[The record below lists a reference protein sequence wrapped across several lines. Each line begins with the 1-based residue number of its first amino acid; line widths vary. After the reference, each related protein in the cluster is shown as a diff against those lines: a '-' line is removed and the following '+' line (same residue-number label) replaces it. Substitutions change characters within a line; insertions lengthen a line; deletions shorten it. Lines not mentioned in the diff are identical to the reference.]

1 MDNYEKLKHFSII
14 ATTRS
19 WWYCNYS
26 LQTCS
31 FVCFTTIHTH
41 ALEQTKLYD
50 EETLR
55 ILRRVCMKEIVMDK
69 LTFEQGPVESYLLY
83 LLH

>member
-1 MDNYEKLKHFSII
+1 MDNYEKLKHFSIMV
-14 ATTRS
+14 TTRS
-19 WWYCNYS
+19 WWYCNCS

-31 FVCFTTIHTH
+31 FVCFTTTHTH
-41 ALEQTKLYD
+41 ALEQTKRYG

-69 LTFEQGPVESYLLY
+69 LTLEQGPVESYLLY